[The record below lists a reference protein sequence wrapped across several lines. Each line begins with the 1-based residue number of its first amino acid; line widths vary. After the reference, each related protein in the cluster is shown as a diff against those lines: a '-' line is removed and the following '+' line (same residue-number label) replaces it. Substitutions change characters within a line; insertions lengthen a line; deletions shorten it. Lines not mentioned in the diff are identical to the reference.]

1 MTVYADGPTR
11 VLRFSDDRNLRSQEA
26 RNQIRDLAA
35 RLKQVRPRRCIPIGC
50 LCQKHLAS
58 QAGFN
63 GSSPLPAYAL
73 LHCMLVPSPTPPRL
87 QVETQLRQVNA
98 QFARLNDTSG
108 AHVLDLYG
116 RTAVV
121 PRTEEPQEQAALQR
135 KASKRMQLSET
146 TRALIR
152 QAHSKLPRD
161 MLGGSLPG
169 SQAAS
174 QPGSPPVG
182 GGARGTP
189 SVSFRQPAAATGA
202 AVGQAA
208 VAQAAG
214 SRPGTA
220 QGPGG
225 VLRIP
230 EESDER
236 AQRLLP
242 YRCAFSPAACDA
254 ECLLAIVLCFF
265 ITAGGALGQHP
276 MALHFLLPHPQ
287 PSPSIL
293 LAGGW

>member
-1 MTVYADGPTR
+1 MHAHLCSPP
-11 VLRFSDDRNLRSQEA
+11 
-26 RNQIRDLAA
+26 NQPQLTT
-35 RLKQVRPRRCIPIGC
+35 
-50 LCQKHLAS
+50 AS
-58 QAGFN
+58 
-63 GSSPLPAYAL
+63 
-73 LHCMLVPSPTPPRL
+73 PSPSHP

-121 PRTEEPQEQAALQR
+121 PRPEEPPEQAALQR
-135 KASKRMQLSET
+135 KASKRIALSET

-152 QAHSKLPRD
+152 QAHSKLPRE

-174 QPGSPPVG
+174 QPGSPPVAAGRG
-182 GGARGTP
+182 GPGAAAAFGTP
-189 SVSFRQPAAATGA
+189 SVSFERGGLGAAG

-208 VAQAAG
+208 AAG
-214 SRPGTA
+214 SRPGTS

-242 YRCAFSPAACDA
+242 YRWAARLQVY
-254 ECLLAIVLCFF
+254 E
-265 ITAGGALGQHP
+265 
-276 MALHFLLPHPQ
+276 
-287 PSPSIL
+287 
-293 LAGGW
+293 